1 MISLAT
7 IFVTGSDTGVGKT
20 RVAGWIARAL
30 ATSGSVQVIKPVES
44 GAGEGRPADASVA
57 AGHWAKPHT
66 LLSLPL
72 PLAPLAAAAAAGV
85 GLSLDDLLD
94 RLAALPAADHRVI
107 EGAGGIAVPID
118 PDGRDWADFAAAMH
132 PDLVVLVV
140 EDRLGAINQARLAS
154 DYLLA
159 RLPKG
164 KVAIWLNASARPCE
178 VAVARA
184 NREGIAASGLRLA
197 GESDFNAAEPARLE
211 LS

>member
-1 MISLAT
+1 LAT

-20 RVAGWIARAL
+20 RVAGWIARSL
-30 ATSGSVQVIKPVES
+30 AASGSVQVIKPVES
-44 GAGEGRPADASVA
+44 GAASDRPADAPTA
-57 AGHWAKPHT
+57 AGHWASAHT
-66 LLSLPL
+66 LVSLPL

-85 GLSLDDLLD
+85 SLSLDDLLD

-118 PDGRDWADFAAAMH
+118 PDGRDWADFAAAIH

-164 KVAIWLNASARPCE
+164 KVAIWLNAAGKPCE
-178 VAVARA
+178 VSVARA

-197 GESDFNAAEPARLE
+197 GESDFGDSQPRTLN